1 MSSAAAGWFT
11 ALSAGD
17 ITALS
22 TLLAPEAE
30 LIGPDGRR
38 VRGSDRVLR
47 WLMDAA
53 SPADARLRVGTVT
66 HAYGIA
72 AATLSV
78 EILLA
83 DGEHMTERGVMAVTV
98 GRRGVRRVVID
109 DETVYISDT

>member
-1 MSSAAAGWFT
+1 MSPAAAGWFA

-17 ITALS
+17 ITTLS

-38 VRGSDRVLR
+38 VRGSAPVIR

-53 SPADARLRVGTVT
+53 SPADARLHVGTVT
-66 HAYGIA
+66 HAHGIA
-72 AATLSV
+72 AATLCV
-78 EILLA
+78 EILLS
-83 DGEHMTERGVMAVTV
+83 GGQHRTERGVMAVTV

-109 DETVYISDT
+109 D

>member
-1 MSSAAAGWFT
+1 MSSVATGWFA

-22 TLLAPEAE
+22 TLLAPEVE

-38 VRGSDRVLR
+38 VRGSTPVIR
-47 WLMDAA
+47 WLLEAA
-53 SPADARLRVGTVT
+53 SPADARLRVGRVT
-66 HAYGIA
+66 HAHGIA

-83 DGEHMTERGVMAVTV
+83 GGGQRTERGVMAVTV

-109 DETVYISDT
+109 D